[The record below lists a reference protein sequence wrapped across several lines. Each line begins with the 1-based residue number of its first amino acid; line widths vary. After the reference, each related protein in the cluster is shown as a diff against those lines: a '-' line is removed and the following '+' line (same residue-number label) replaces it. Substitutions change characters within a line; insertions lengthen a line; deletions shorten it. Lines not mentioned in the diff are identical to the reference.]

1 MVRLWCSLMVQLRYS
16 LGAVEVRSGAVEVRT
31 LVVWSRYARGAV
43 KVCSPGFHTEGGV
56 PWDIPP
62 QGPVFPPPKNFISQC
77 HNESN

>member
-1 MVRLWCSLMVQLRYS
+1 MTCNCGSARFL
-16 LGAVEVRSGAVEVRT
+16 
-31 LVVWSRYARGAV
+31 YAPTGHVITDNVDIV
-43 KVCSPGFHTEGGV
+43 KNTESGFHTEGGV